1 MKPRVL
7 VVEDDPVFRAAFAAA
22 ITQAPD
28 LALAGQAEDCASAL
42 ALLAQQPDVLLVDL
56 GLPDGSGIELIREA
70 TRRLPQAE
78 IMVVTVFGDE
88 GSVMDSIAAGA
99 SGYLLKDERAE
110 EIVTHIRELLAGGSP
125 VSPVIA
131 RQLLNRL
138 PREARSQ
145 APLDEASLSE
155 QETRVLNFAAR
166 GFSYDEIAGLMGV
179 SRHSVQTYVKR
190 AYRKL
195 HVHTKVEALAE
206 ARRLRLLPEA

>member
-1 MKPRVL
+1 LNARVL
-7 VVEDDPVFRAAFAAA
+7 VVEDDPVFREAFGAA
-22 ITQAPD
+22 IGQAPD
-28 LALAGQAEDCASAL
+28 LTLIGQAGDCASAL

-70 TRRLPQAE
+70 MHRLPRAE

-88 GSVMDSIAAGA
+88 KSVMDSIAAGA

-110 EIVTHIRELLAGGSP
+110 GIVARIRELLAGGSP
-125 VSPVIA
+125 ISPVIA

-138 PREARSQ
+138 PRSPRPHA
-145 APLDEASLSE
+145 AADEASLSE
-155 QETRVLNFAAR
+155 QETRVLDFAAR

-179 SRHSVQTYVKR
+179 SKHSVQTYVKR

-206 ARRLRLLPEA
+206 ARRLRLLPQT